1 MFMMGDWC
9 AVWVHVALG
18 AEIHGVKIA
27 RQGGA
32 GQFKLVATTRFLI
45 NPSVFE
51 EVFVCAFRISFV
63 SSVDAVFDVV
73 VAAGD
78 S

>member
-1 MFMMGDWC
+1 MS
-9 AVWVHVALG
+9 VHAALG
-18 AEIHGVKIA
+18 AEINGVAPTIVRKLA

-32 GQFKLVATTRFLI
+32 SQLKLVATTRFLI

-73 VAAGD
+73 VAACD